1 MEKNKFS
8 IIVPVYNCERY
19 LEKCIKSIINQ
30 EYKNIELIL
39 VNDGSKDKSG
49 SICKKYSNI
58 DSRILYI
65 EQINSGVS
73 IARNKGIETA
83 SGNYITFVDA
93 DDYIEK
99 TTLKRINE
107 KVEALQCDIFKY
119 CYIKETKLL
128 KRKYRFSI
136 EQNKKIIKSDY
147 KEKIIPYVFKT
158 FDLSNVWNAVYKKE
172 LFSGVR
178 FDENLKYG
186 EDFKFM
192 IETLLKS
199 KSIYINSDIL
209 YHYVYNKNSAINGK
223 NTMERMID
231 NIISCL
237 DIQKMVE
244 SSNLQ
249 TQNLKQEVNYRIQNA
264 INMFCMQI
272 SQNRNYDEYVQEIEK
287 LIENK
292 NFIKIQER
300 YNKVFKQS
308 IQNELLK
315 KNYYNKI
322 KRDSLKTNIKNVIL
336 NFI

>member
-1 MEKNKFS
+1 
-8 IIVPVYNCERY
+8 
-19 LEKCIKSIINQ
+19 
-30 EYKNIELIL
+30 
-39 VNDGSKDKSG
+39 
-49 SICKKYSNI
+49 
-58 DSRILYI
+58 
-65 EQINSGVS
+65 
-73 IARNKGIETA
+73 
-83 SGNYITFVDA
+83 
-93 DDYIEK
+93 
-99 TTLKRINE
+99 
-107 KVEALQCDIFKY
+107 
-119 CYIKETKLL
+119 
-128 KRKYRFSI
+128 
-136 EQNKKIIKSDY
+136 
-147 KEKIIPYVFKT
+147 
-158 FDLSNVWNAVYKKE
+158 
-172 LFSGVR
+172 
-178 FDENLKYG
+178 
-186 EDFKFM
+186 
-192 IETLLKS
+192 
-199 KSIYINSDIL
+199 
-209 YHYVYNKNSAINGK
+209 
-223 NTMERMID
+223 MID